1 MEISSPLARILPIE
15 LVDKILL
22 YRPVHPLAKIIKRSF
37 IVIHWYSLNGN
48 FNSNGEPLLCK
59 DDKALNRF
67 VKNCKNLNKDY
78 CGAGKDYQ
86 RASMCSERTSARIT
100 KAEWKNR

>member
-78 CGAGKDYQ
+78 ANIINHSIQYIDGKK
-86 RASMCSERTSARIT
+86 I
-100 KAEWKNR
+100 